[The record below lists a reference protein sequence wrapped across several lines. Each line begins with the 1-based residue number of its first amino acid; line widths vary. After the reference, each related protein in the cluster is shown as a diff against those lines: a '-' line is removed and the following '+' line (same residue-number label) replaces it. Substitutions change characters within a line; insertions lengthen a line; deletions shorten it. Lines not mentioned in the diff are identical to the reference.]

1 MEPLEDRLTGM
12 SEAQLRQELLNKF
25 KIIGNT
31 QAQKQTN
38 KNYYT
43 KSSSG
48 VNATG
53 KQSQENSKIE

>member
-25 KIIGNT
+25 KIIGNP

-38 KNYYT
+38 KNY
-43 KSSSG
+43 
-48 VNATG
+48 
-53 KQSQENSKIE
+53 